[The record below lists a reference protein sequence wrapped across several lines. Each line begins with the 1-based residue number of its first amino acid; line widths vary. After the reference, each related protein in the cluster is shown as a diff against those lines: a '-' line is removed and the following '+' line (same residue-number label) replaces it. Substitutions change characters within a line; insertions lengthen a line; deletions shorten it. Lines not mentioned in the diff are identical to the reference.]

1 MTDKLPPSG
10 PAGEARPRSTTAK
23 PSTASNGQPEATADA
38 RPSAASDA
46 QPSAASDTQPSAASD
61 AQPSAASDAQP
72 SVTTSGQPRY
82 YDLYRDPVDIKPLTP
97 DERAVLRMVNQRV
110 AALPTL
116 DDVIDLLFER
126 TASIFPFD
134 RLGLSFVEEDGRRV
148 VSRYVRATYAKTLL
162 GRGYSED
169 LRDSSLERVLARGTP
184 RIIADLEQYLAE
196 HPRSRSTRLL
206 VKEGVRSSLT
216 CPLIVEGRVVGF
228 MFRSSRQPNA
238 YNQHHVEL
246 QMALTERLSQAV
258 EKAWRIEQLTAA
270 NRNYLEMLGF
280 VSHELKNPV
289 ASMVTDARLLADG
302 YLGPLEDQQKAKL
315 ERLITKGKYLLDLV
329 REYLDLAR
337 VEGGELQISLQCAVP
352 FVERVVEPVLD
363 LVAPQIEAAGMSLE
377 TVLPAAGPAGAELSA
392 ASPASAAGSPS
403 ATSTAAPAAAPLT
416 VDCDPSLLT
425 IVLVNLL
432 SNAIHYGK
440 PGGGL
445 RLSVAHDSGP
455 LRVAV
460 WNEGPGFARA
470 DRGRLFRKFS
480 RLNTPSSDQRRGTGL
495 GLYNSWR
502 IIQLHHGHI
511 RADSRPGEWAEFTFE
526 IPQPLCAADVADE
539 LEKSE

>member
-1 MTDKLPPSG
+1 MTEK
-10 PAGEARPRSTTAK
+10 RTT
-23 PSTASNGQPEATADA
+23 PDGRADGLTDGRA
-38 RPSAASDA
+38 DGLADDQAD
-46 QPSAASDTQPSAASD
+46 
-61 AQPSAASDAQP
+61 
-72 SVTTSGQPRY
+72 GQPRF
-82 YDLYRDPVDIKPLTP
+82 YDLYRDPVAITPLSA

-148 VSRYVRATYAKTLL
+148 VSRYVRATYDKTLL

-184 RIIADLEQYLAE
+184 RIIPDLESYLAA

-228 MFRSSRQPNA
+228 MFRSSRHPDA

-270 NRNYLEMLGF
+270 NRNYFEMLGF

-337 VEGGELQISLQCAVP
+337 VEGGELEISLQCGVP
-352 FVERVVEPVLD
+352 LLDRVVEPVLEF
-363 LVAPQIEAAGMSLE
+363 VGPQIEAAGMTIE
-377 TVLPAAGPAGAELSA
+377 TVLPAAE
-392 ASPASAAGSPS
+392 SPA
-403 ATSTAAPAAAPLT
+403 APFT
-416 VDCDPSLLT
+416 IDCDPSLLT

-440 PGGGL
+440 AGGGL
-445 RLSVAHDSGP
+445 RLTVTRDAGP

-511 RADSRPGEWAEFTFE
+511 RADSKPGEWAEFTFE

-539 LEKSE
+539 LETSE

>member
-1 MTDKLPPSG
+1 MTEKPPTSD
-10 PAGEARPRSTTAK
+10 PAGDAVPRGAAAPQDVAAPQDGAAAQDVAAPQDAAAAHDGANTSREAK
-23 PSTASNGQPEATADA
+23 F
-38 RPSAASDA
+38 
-46 QPSAASDTQPSAASD
+46 
-61 AQPSAASDAQP
+61 
-72 SVTTSGQPRY
+72 
-82 YDLYRDPVDIKPLTP
+82 YDLYREPVDITPLTA
-97 DERAVLRMVNQRV
+97 DERAVLRLVNQRV

-126 TASIFPFD
+126 TAGIFPFD

-148 VSRYVRATYAKTLL
+148 VSRYVRTTYDKTLL

-169 LRDSSLERVLARGTP
+169 LRDSSLERVLSRGTP
-184 RIIADLEQYLAE
+184 RIIADLEGYLAA

-206 VKEGVRSSLT
+206 VREGVRSSLT

-228 MFRSSRQPNA
+228 MFRSSRRVNA
-238 YNQHHVEL
+238 YDQHHVEL

-258 EKAWRIEQLTAA
+258 EKAWRIEQLTTA

-302 YLGPLEDQQKAKL
+302 YLGPLEDRQKAKL
-315 ERLITKGKYLLDLV
+315 ERLISKGKYLLDLV

-337 VEGGELQISLQCAVP
+337 VEGGELQISLQCGVP
-352 FVERVVEPVLD
+352 FVKQVVEPVLD
-363 LVAPQIEAAGMSLE
+363 LVGPQIEAAGMTLE
-377 TVLPAAGPAGAELSA
+377 TELP
-392 ASPASAAGSPS
+392 
-403 ATSTAAPAAAPLT
+403 AAPLT
-416 VDCDPSLLT
+416 ADCDPSLLT

-440 PGGGL
+440 PGGRL
-445 RLSVAHDSGP
+445 RLAVAVDP
-455 LRVAV
+455 DRLRVSV
-460 WNEGPGFARA
+460 WNEGPGFDRA
-470 DRGRLFRKFS
+470 GRGRLFRKFE
-480 RLNTPSSDQRRGTGL
+480 RLNTPTSDQRRGTGL

-511 RADSRPGEWAEFTFE
+511 RADSRPGEWAEFIFE

-539 LEKSE
+539 LETSE

>member
-1 MTDKLPPSG
+1 MTK
-10 PAGEARPRSTTAK
+10 E
-23 PSTASNGQPEATADA
+23 PSTSRTTGDEVSQPVAAGPGAATDGQPDAAADA
-38 RPSAASDA
+38 RPAAATDGQLNATTGGQSG
-46 QPSAASDTQPSAASD
+46 AAADS
-61 AQPSAASDAQP
+61 
-72 SVTTSGQPRY
+72 QPRF
-82 YDLYRDPVDIKPLTP
+82 YDLYREPFDITPLTA

-126 TASIFPFD
+126 TAGIFPFD
-134 RLGLSFVEEDGRRV
+134 RLGLSFVEEGGRRV
-148 VSRYVRATYAKTLL
+148 VSRYVRATYDKTLL

-184 RIIADLEQYLAE
+184 RIIADLEAYLAA

-228 MFRSSRQPNA
+228 MFRSSRQANA
-238 YNQHHVEL
+238 YDQHHVEL

-258 EKAWRIEQLTAA
+258 EKAWRIEQLTTA

-315 ERLITKGKYLLDLV
+315 ERLITKGNYLLDLV

-337 VEGGELQISLQCAVP
+337 VEGGELHISLRCGVP
-352 FVERVVEPVLD
+352 FVAQAIEPVLE
-363 LVAPQIEAAGMSLE
+363 LVEPQIDAAGMHLE
-377 TVLPAAGPAGAELSA
+377 TELPAGA
-392 ASPASAAGSPS
+392 PF
-403 ATSTAAPAAAPLT
+403 TA
-416 VDCDPSLLT
+416 DCDPSLLT

-432 SNAIHYGK
+432 SNAVHYGRT
-440 PGGGL
+440 GGGL
-445 RLSVAHDSGP
+445 RLTVAQTESG

-460 WNEGPGFARA
+460 WNEGPGFKRA

-480 RLNTPSSDQRRGTGL
+480 RLHTPTSDQRRGTGL

-502 IIQLHHGHI
+502 IVQLHHGHI

-539 LEKSE
+539 LETSE